1 MLRCD
6 FLLDLHMPY
15 MNISCDKQAN
25 INLDKWESKKAS
37 QEIIF
42 TQAGRH
48 KSRTWKKWGIQD
60 FFIGGGHKIQTFEGW
75 LMW

>member
-25 INLDKWESKKAS
+25 INLDKWESKKAP

-42 TQAGRH
+42 TQVDINREPD
-48 KSRTWKKWGIQD
+48 KK
-60 FFIGGGHKIQTFEGW
+60 
-75 LMW
+75 

>member
-25 INLDKWESKKAS
+25 INLDKWESKKAP

-42 TQAGRH
+42 TQAGINH
-48 KSRTWKKWGIQD
+48 EPEKKNEEFRISLLVVVIKYKLLRVG
-60 FFIGGGHKIQTFEGW
+60 
-75 LMW
+75 

>member
-25 INLDKWESKKAS
+25 INLDKWESKKAP

-42 TQAGRH
+42 TRAGINHEPEKNEEFRISLLVVVI
-48 KSRTWKKWGIQD
+48 KYKLLRVG
-60 FFIGGGHKIQTFEGW
+60 
-75 LMW
+75 

>member
-25 INLDKWESKKAS
+25 INLDKWESKKAP

-42 TQAGRH
+42 TQADVNH
-48 KSRTWKKWGIQD
+48 EPEKKMRNSGFLYW
-60 FFIGGGHKIQTFEGW
+60 W
-75 LMW
+75 WS

>member
-25 INLDKWESKKAS
+25 INLDKWESKKAP

-42 TQAGRH
+42 TQADINHEPEKNEEFRISLLVVIIKYKLLRVG
-48 KSRTWKKWGIQD
+48 
-60 FFIGGGHKIQTFEGW
+60 
-75 LMW
+75 

>member
-15 MNISCDKQAN
+15 MNVSCDKQAN
-25 INLDKWESKKAS
+25 INLDKWESKKAP

-42 TQAGRH
+42 TQADVNH
-48 KSRTWKKWGIQD
+48 EPEKK
-60 FFIGGGHKIQTFEGW
+60 
-75 LMW
+75 

>member
-25 INLDKWESKKAS
+25 INLDKWESKKAP

-42 TQAGRH
+42 TQAGINPEPEKNEEFRISLLVVVI
-48 KSRTWKKWGIQD
+48 KYKLLRVG
-60 FFIGGGHKIQTFEGW
+60 
-75 LMW
+75 

>member
-6 FLLDLHMPY
+6 FLLDLHMPH

-25 INLDKWESKKAS
+25 INLDKWESKKAP

-42 TQAGRH
+42 TQASINHEPEKNEEFRISLLVVVIKYKLLRVG
-48 KSRTWKKWGIQD
+48 
-60 FFIGGGHKIQTFEGW
+60 
-75 LMW
+75 LM